1 MPIPGDRPRM
11 PMTAGYALADILHE
25 ASTLRAIHRS
35 ELESGDILVVRTTN
49 SVYTLRAVAHG
60 TYHATGGW
68 FDRKG
73 LSPFP
78 IAINGCTWG
87 GKIIKV
93 DVLAACGLC
102 VEFSNRVVTS
112 PVRTIAVLRAATFN

>member
-1 MPIPGDRPRM
+1 MPIPERRPD
-11 PMTAGYALADILHE
+11 PPKTAGYALAEILHQ
-25 ASTLRAIHRS
+25 ASTLQAVHRS
-35 ELESGDILVVRTTN
+35 DLASGDILVVRTTN
-49 SVYTLRAVAHG
+49 SVYTLRADAHG
-60 TYHATGGW
+60 FYHATGGW

>member
-1 MPIPGDRPRM
+1 MPISEQRQPSGV
-11 PMTAGYALADILHE
+11 ALAEVIRQAGHLT
-25 ASTLRAIHRS
+25 AVRRS
-35 ELESGDILVVRTTN
+35 ELTVGDVMVLRTRN
-49 SVYTLRAVAHG
+49 SLYVLRADAHG
-60 TYHATGGW
+60 QYHATGGW

-73 LSPFP
+73 LSPYR

-87 GKIIKV
+87 GAIIKV

-112 PVRTIAVLRAATFN
+112 PVHAIAVLRAATFN

>member
-1 MPIPGDRPRM
+1 MPIPEKSRLHPAGVTLAEVLRQAPRLS
-11 PMTAGYALADILHE
+11 AV
-25 ASTLRAIHRS
+25 RRS
-35 ELESGDILVVRTTN
+35 ELTVGDVMVVRTRN
-49 SVYTLRAVAHG
+49 SLYMLRADAHG
-60 TYHATGGW
+60 YYHATGGW

-73 LSPFP
+73 LSPHR

-87 GKIIKV
+87 GAIIKV

-112 PVRTIAVLRAATFN
+112 PVRAIVVLRAATFN